1 MSTSEWAAAL
11 DAFEARVASQWA
23 ALDDPS
29 LEPAP
34 PFAAPAVPG
43 PMPDELVARATELVH
58 RCRALEDT
66 LSAALADARQQLERL
81 DEPTATAGSSP
92 AEPVFFDSRI

>member
-1 MSTSEWAAAL
+1 MSTSEWAATL
-11 DAFEARVASQWA
+11 DAFEARVAAQWA
-23 ALDDPS
+23 ALGDS
-29 LEPAP
+29 SAEPVP
-34 PFAAPAVPG
+34 PFAAPEVPG
-43 PMPDELVARATELVH
+43 PLPEELVARATELVH

-81 DEPTATAGSSP
+81 DEPATTASSP

>member
-1 MSTSEWAAAL
+1 MSATEWAKTL
-11 DAFEARVASQWA
+11 DAFEARVAAQWA
-23 ALDDPS
+23 ALDDSS
-29 LEPAP
+29 LEPIP
-34 PFAAPAVPG
+34 PFAEPAVHTPL
-43 PMPDELVARATELVH
+43 PDELIARATELVH

-81 DEPTATAGSSP
+81 DEPATTASSP

>member
-1 MSTSEWAAAL
+1 MNTSEWAKTL
-11 DAFEARVASQWA
+11 DAFEARVAAQWA
-23 ALDDPS
+23 ALENRS
-29 LEPAP
+29 LESVPA
-34 PFAAPAVPG
+34 FAAPAVPG

-66 LSAALADARQQLERL
+66 LSAALADARQQLEHL
-81 DEPTATAGSSP
+81 NETGPSPESP